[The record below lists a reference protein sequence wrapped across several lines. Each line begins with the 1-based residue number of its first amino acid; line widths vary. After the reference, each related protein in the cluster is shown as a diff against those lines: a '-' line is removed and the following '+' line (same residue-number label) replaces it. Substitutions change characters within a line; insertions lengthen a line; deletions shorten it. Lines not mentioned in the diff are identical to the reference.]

1 MRKTLGRV
9 SEIALK
15 LETVLQNP
23 KKDSNI
29 DSQHVNIREEEKQV
43 FVIVLIVCVVFILLS
58 LRTTLKCFAIS
69 EPNLCCTQ
77 G

>member
-1 MRKTLGRV
+1 MIRKSSNGKNAVPVRKTLGRV

-43 FVIVLIVCVVFILLS
+43 FVIVLIVCVVFIYYCHYVQ
-58 LRTTLKCFAIS
+58 R
-69 EPNLCCTQ
+69 
-77 G
+77 